1 MKQNFIFSRCKKL
14 QGVLTEIYADLLEI
28 SDTEEQSRN
37 EIKRYCKEFK
47 FESDC
52 NIAAYGNVL
61 IYYYDVRNF
70 YRKHGYK
77 TAERLSDRALWEIY
91 RRQVGYIARLI
102 AGDRL

>member
-37 EIKRYCKEFK
+37 EIKRYCKEFLR
-47 FESDC
+47 ESDC
-52 NIAAYGNVL
+52 NIAAYGNML
-61 IYYYDVRNF
+61 IYYDDVRNF

-77 TAERLSDRALWEIY
+77 TAERLSDRALWETY
-91 RRQVGYIARLI
+91 RRQVGYVARLI